1 VLASRRD
8 EPRFEQKR
16 PAVIRFFI
24 ERPIFA
30 LVCSFAILLTGIVVI
45 PSLPIAQFPKIT
57 PPVVTVTANYTGAT
71 AATVE
76 SSVTTPLEEAINGV
90 DGLRYISSTSSS
102 DGTSTILCT
111 FNLGKDLDIAAT
123 DVQNA
128 VGTASA
134 RLPSAVTLTGVTVSK
149 NAGTFVMAY
158 GFSSTNARYDT
169 LFLSNY
175 VDLNI
180 VDALKRIPGVS
191 TVIVFG
197 QRKYAMR
204 LWIDPKRLADYGLS
218 NDDVVNALGQQNVQI
233 AAGGVGNA
241 PTASDQPFHVNIRAV
256 GRLTTPEQFGNLL
269 LRALPDGGFVR
280 FRDVGRTELG
290 AEDYSQMVRFD
301 GKTAVGIGIQALPT
315 ANALDVA
322 RAVRAAM
329 AGFQR
334 DFPPGVTAKVAFD
347 ATLFVTESLKEV
359 LITLGLSILLVV
371 LVVFIFLQDLRTTLV
386 PVLTIPIS
394 LIGTFAIMEVLGFS
408 INTLTMFGLT
418 LATGLVVDD
427 AIVVIE
433 NIARFIQTKKM
444 PPLQGALAAMEE
456 ITGAVVASSLVLL
469 AVFVPVAFFPGTTGL
484 LYRQFAL
491 TIAGS
496 VLISLFIALTL
507 TPVLSRIFL
516 SGEEKHYAFFR
527 PVNAVIDAVRGAYA
541 RLLPILVRGRLVVMG
556 LFVLSLAAT
565 VLLNAT
571 APTSFLPDE
580 DNGYFFVT
588 AQLPENASL
597 VQTSRAIAKV
607 AALMRSLPEVSDV
620 FAVSGRDFVGNGAN
634 RAFAFANLRPW
645 GERKEAQQRLNGILA
660 RLRPKLAALPDAQ
673 VFAFGPPAI
682 QGFPNVAGFQFEL
695 EDRANQGFAALAK
708 TSDALRAAARN
719 DSVLAYAS
727 TGFRDDAPQFVA
739 EIDREKATSL
749 SVPLQNIGDAL
760 EISLGSL
767 YVNDFDFQN
776 RSYRVYVEADA
787 PFRSRIGNLENIY
800 VRSSTGA
807 TIPLSSLVHISQE
820 LTAPIITHYDL
831 FRSVELNGVA
841 KPGFGSGQA
850 LQAMQAI
857 AARTLPPGMKYDWSG
872 LSLEALAGGS
882 QGTLVFVL
890 GVVVVFLVLAAK
902 YESLTD
908 PLTILM
914 SVPLAI
920 FGALLALR
928 FRSFTSDVY
937 AQVGFVMLIGLA
949 SKNGI
954 LIVEFANQLRRRGH
968 DLISAAIEAAETR
981 FRPILM
987 TSLAFICAILP
998 LMFANGAG
1006 STSRESLGTTLFGGM
1021 VLATIVNLTF
1031 VPVLYVVIV
1040 GLRERFSGGQAPP
1053 IEDLGPP
1060 TIERSTRGGL
1070 VVSFPNGTH
1079 PVRMHVPAVEEAE
1092 PTETP

>member
-1 VLASRRD
+1 MGTAASRI
-8 EPRFEQKR
+8 KV
-16 PAVIRFFI
+16 AVIRFFL

-30 LVCSFAILLTGIVVI
+30 LVCSFAILLTGAVVL
-45 PSLPIAQFPKIT
+45 PSLPVAQFPKIT
-57 PPVVTVTANYTGAT
+57 PPVVTVTSNYTGAT

-134 RLPSAVTLTGVTVSK
+134 RLPTAVTLTGVTVSK

-158 GFSSTNARYDT
+158 GFSSTSARYDT

-191 TVIVFG
+191 TVVVFG
-197 QRKYAMR
+197 ERKYAMR
-204 LWIDPKRLADYGLS
+204 LWVDPKRLADYGLS
-218 NDDVVNALGQQNVQI
+218 NDDVVTALNEQNVQI
-233 AAGGVGNA
+233 AAGGIGNA
-241 PTASDQPFHVNIRAV
+241 PTANDQPFHINIRAV
-256 GRLTTPEQFGNLL
+256 GRLTTPQQFGNIL
-269 LRALPDGGFVR
+269 LRALPDGGYVR
-280 FRDVGRTELG
+280 FRDVGRAELG
-290 AEDYSQMVRFD
+290 AEDYSQIVRFD
-301 GKTAVGIGIQALPT
+301 RRTAIGIGIQALPT

-334 DFPPGVTAKVAFD
+334 DFPPGVSAQVAFD

-359 LITLGLSILLVV
+359 LITLGLSIVLVV

-386 PVLTIPIS
+386 PVVTIPVS
-394 LIGTFAIMEVLGFS
+394 LIGTFAIMQVLGFS

-444 PPLQGALAAMEE
+444 SPLPGALAAMDE
-456 ITGAVVASSLVLL
+456 ITGAVIASSLVLL

-507 TPVLSRIFL
+507 TPVLSRLFL
-516 SGEEKHYAFFR
+516 SSEEKTYRIFR
-527 PVNAVIDAVRGAYA
+527 PINAVIDAVRAWYA
-541 RLLPILVRGRLVVMG
+541 RLLPLLVRGRLVVMA
-556 LFVLSLAAT
+556 LFVLSLGAT
-565 VLLNAT
+565 VLLNIS

-597 VQTSRAIAKV
+597 VQTSRAIDKV
-607 AALMRSLPEVSDV
+607 AALMRALPEVSDV
-620 FAVSGRDFVGNGAN
+620 FAVSGRDFSGNGAN

-645 GERKEAQQRLNGILA
+645 GERQAAEQRLNGILA

-695 EDRANQGFAALAK
+695 EDRANRGFDALAQA
-708 TSDALRAAARN
+708 SGALRAAAQN
-719 DSVLAYAS
+719 DSVLSYAS
-727 TGFRDDAPQFVA
+727 TSFRNDAPQFVA
-739 EIDREKATSL
+739 DLDRQKATSL
-749 SVPLQNIGDAL
+749 SVPFQNIGDAL
-760 EISLGSL
+760 QISLGSL

-776 RSYRVYVEADA
+776 RAYRVYVEADA
-787 PFRSRIGNLENIY
+787 PYRSRIADLGNIY
-800 VRSSTGA
+800 VHSSTGA
-807 TIPLSSLVHISQE
+807 TIPLSTLVHISQE
-820 LTAPIITHYDL
+820 LTAPIITHYNL

-850 LQAMQAI
+850 LQSMQAI
-857 AARTLPPGMKYDWSG
+857 ADRAVPPGMKYEWSG
-872 LSLEALAGGS
+872 LSLEAIAGGS
-882 QGTLVFVL
+882 QGALVFVL

-928 FRSFTSDVY
+928 LRGFTSDVY

-954 LIVEFANQLRRRGH
+954 LIVEFANQLRRRGQ
-968 DLISAAIEAAETR
+968 DLVSASIEAAETR

-987 TSLAFICAILP
+987 TSLAFMFAILP

-1006 STSRESLGTTLFGGM
+1006 STSRQSLGTTLFGGM

-1040 GLRERFSGGQAPP
+1040 GLRERFSGGPAPV
-1053 IEDLGPP
+1053 IETVEAP
-1060 TIERSTRGGL
+1060 TIERSPGGGL
-1070 VVSFPNGTH
+1070 VVSFANGGQ
-1079 PVRMHVPAVEEAE
+1079 PLRLHVPAVEEQDQS
-1092 PTETP
+1092 

>member
-1 VLASRRD
+1 MDDHDKNRSG
-8 EPRFEQKR
+8 
-16 PAVIRFFI
+16 VIRFFL

-30 LVCSFAILLTGIVVI
+30 LVCSLSILLAGVVVM
-45 PSLPIAQFPKIT
+45 PTLPIAQFPKIT
-57 PPVVTVTANYTGAT
+57 PPVVTVTATYIGAT

-111 FNLGKDLDIAAT
+111 FALGKDLDIAAS

-134 RLPSAVTLTGVTVSK
+134 RLPSAVTLTGVTVTK

-158 GFSSTNARYDT
+158 GFSSTNPRYDT

-175 VDLNI
+175 VDLNV
-180 VDALKRIPGVS
+180 VDSLKRIPGVS
-191 TVIVFG
+191 NVNVFG

-218 NDDVVNALGQQNVQI
+218 NDDVVAALNQQNVQI
-233 AAGGVGNA
+233 AAGAIGNA
-241 PTASDQPFHVNIRAV
+241 PSADDQPFHVNIRAL
-256 GRLTTPEQFGNLL
+256 GRLATPQQFGNLL
-269 LRALPDGGFVR
+269 LKALPDGGFVR
-280 FRDVGRTELG
+280 FRDVGRVELG
-290 AEDYSQMVRFD
+290 AENYSQIVRFD

-322 RAVRAAM
+322 KAVRAAM
-329 AGFQR
+329 DGFQR
-334 DFPPGVTAKVAFD
+334 DFPPGVSAKVAFD

-359 LITLGLSILLVV
+359 LITLGLSIVLVV
-371 LVVFIFLQDLRTTLV
+371 LVVFVFLQDPRTTLV
-386 PVLTIPIS
+386 PVATIPVS
-394 LIGTFAIMEVLGFS
+394 LIGTFAIMKVLGFS
-408 INTLTMFGLT
+408 VNTLTMFGLT

-444 PPLQGALAAMEE
+444 QPLPGALAAMEE

-507 TPVLSRIFL
+507 TPVMSRYFL
-516 SGEEKHYAFFR
+516 SSEEKHPAMFR
-527 PVNAVIDAVRGAYA
+527 PINVALDAIRAAYA
-541 RLLPILVRGRLVVMG
+541 RLLPVLVRGRLAVMG
-556 LFVLSLAAT
+556 VFVLGLGAT
-565 VLLNAT
+565 VLLNLF
-571 APTSFLPDE
+571 APKSFLPDE

-588 AQLPENASL
+588 AQLPEDASL
-597 VQTSRAIAKV
+597 VQTSRAIKKIGDIV
-607 AALMRSLPEVSDV
+607 LSMPEVSDV
-620 FAVSGRDFVGNGAN
+620 FEVSGRDFGGNGAN
-634 RAFAFANLRPW
+634 RALAFANLKPW
-645 GERKEAQQRLNGILA
+645 ADRRAVQQRLNGFLP
-660 RLRPKLAALPDAQ
+660 RLRPKLAAVPEAQ

-682 QGFPNVAGFQFEL
+682 AGFPNVAGFQFEL
-695 EDRANQGFAALAK
+695 EDRTNQGFDALAATGVK
-708 TSDALRAAARN
+708 LIAAARK
-719 DSVLAYAS
+719 DPVLSYAS
-727 TGFRDDAPQFVA
+727 TSFRNDAPQFVA
-739 EIDREKATSL
+739 ELDRRKATTL
-749 SVPLQNIGDAL
+749 AVPLQAIANAL
-760 EISLGSL
+760 QISLGSL

-776 RSYRVYVEADA
+776 RAYRVYVEADA
-787 PFRSRIGNLENIY
+787 PYRSRLGDLSNIY
-800 VRSSTGA
+800 VRSTNGA
-807 TIPLSSLVHISQE
+807 TIPVSSLINVTRE
-820 LTAPIITHYDL
+820 TTAPIITHYNL

-841 KPGFGSGQA
+841 KPGYGSGQA

-857 AARTLPPGMKYDWSG
+857 GARTLPAGMKYEWSG
-872 LSLEALAGGS
+872 LSLEALQGGS
-882 QGTLVFVL
+882 QGVLVFVL

-914 SVPLAI
+914 SVPLTI

-928 FRSFTSDVY
+928 LRGFVSDVY

-954 LIVEFANQLRRRGH
+954 LIVEFANQLRRRGV
-968 DLISAAIEAAETR
+968 DLVSAAIEAAETR

-987 TSLAFICAILP
+987 TSLAFIFAILP
-998 LMFANGAG
+998 LVFANGAG
-1006 STSRESLGTTLFGGM
+1006 STSRQSLGTTLFGGM
-1021 VLATIVNLTF
+1021 VFATILNLTF

-1040 GLRERFSGGQAPP
+1040 GIRERFAPQRALVP
-1053 IEDLGPP
+1053 EEAAPP
-1060 TIERSTRGGL
+1060 TIERSADGGL
-1070 VVSFPNGTH
+1070 MVSFPNGGNR
-1079 PVRMHVPAVEEAE
+1079 VRLRVPAVEE
-1092 PTETP
+1092 PDDP

>member
-1 VLASRRD
+1 M
-8 EPRFEQKR
+8 
-16 PAVIRFFI
+16 IRFFL

-30 LVCSFAILLTGIVVI
+30 LVCSFAILLAGIVVI

-71 AATVE
+71 ASTVE

-90 DGLRYISSTSSS
+90 DGLRYISSTSAS

-111 FNLGKDLDIAAT
+111 FDLGRDLDIAAA

-134 RLPSAVTLTGVTVSK
+134 RLPSAVTLSGVTVTK

-158 GFSSTNARYDT
+158 GFSSTNSRYDT

-175 VDLNI
+175 VALNI

-191 TVIVFG
+191 QVTVFG
-197 QRKYAMR
+197 ERKYAMR
-204 LWIDPKRLADYGLS
+204 LWIDPKRLADNGLS
-218 NDDVVNALGQQNVQI
+218 NDDVVNALSQQNVQI

-241 PTASDQPFHVNIRAV
+241 PTADDQPFHINIRAV
-256 GRLTTPEQFGNLL
+256 GRLTTPDEFGNLL
-269 LRALPDGGFVR
+269 LRALPNGGYVR
-280 FRDVGRTELG
+280 FRDVGRVELG
-290 AEDYSQMVRFD
+290 AENYSQMVRFD

-329 AGFQR
+329 AGFQH
-334 DFPPGVTAKVAFD
+334 DFPPGVSAKVAFD

-359 LITLGLSILLVV
+359 LITLGLSIVLVV
-371 LVVFIFLQDLRTTLV
+371 LVVFVFLQDPRTTLV
-386 PVLTIPIS
+386 PVITIPVS
-394 LIGTFAIMEVLGFS
+394 LIGTFAFMQVLGFS

-444 PPLQGALAAMEE
+444 APLLGAVGAMDE

-491 TIAGS
+491 TIASS

-507 TPVLSRIFL
+507 TPVLSRLFL
-516 SGEEKHYAFFR
+516 TNEEKQHAIFR
-527 PVNAVIDAVRGAYA
+527 PINRAIDATRRGYG
-541 RLLPILVRGRLVVMG
+541 RLLPVLVRGRLVVMA
-556 LFVLSLAAT
+556 LFVLGLGAT
-565 VLLNAT
+565 VLLGRI
-571 APTSFLPDE
+571 APTGFLPDE
-580 DNGYFFVT
+580 DNGYFFAT
-588 AQLPENASL
+588 AQLPEDASL
-597 VQTSRAIAKV
+597 AQTSRLIDKV
-607 AALMRSLPEVSDV
+607 GKLMLALPEVKDV
-620 FAVSGRDFVGNGAN
+620 FEVSGRDFVGNGAN
-634 RAFAFANLRPW
+634 RALAFANLQPW
-645 GERKEAQQRLNGILA
+645 ADRHTAERRLNGILA
-660 RLRPKLAALPDAQ
+660 RLRPELAQIPEAQ

-695 EDRANQGFAALAK
+695 EDRANRGFDALAA
-708 TSDALRAAARN
+708 TSHALIAAAHS
-719 DSVLAYAS
+719 DPVLSYAS
-727 TGFRDDAPQFVA
+727 TSFRNDAPQYVA
-739 EIDREKATSL
+739 EIDRQKATTL
-749 SVPLQNIGDAL
+749 GVPLESIASAL
-760 EISLGSL
+760 QVSLGSL

-776 RSYRVYVEADA
+776 RAYRVYVEADA
-787 PFRSRIGNLENIY
+787 PYRSRIQDLGAIY
-800 VRSSTGA
+800 VLSSTGA
-807 TIPLSSLVHISQE
+807 NVPLSSLLRISSE
-820 LTAPIITHYDL
+820 RTAPIITHYNL

-857 AARTLPPGMKYDWSG
+857 AAHTLPRGMTYDWSG
-872 LSLEALAGGS
+872 LSLEALSSGS
-882 QGTLVFVL
+882 QGIVVFIL

-914 SVPLAI
+914 AVPLAI

-928 FRSFTSDVY
+928 LRGYVSDVY

-954 LIVEFANQLRRRGH
+954 LIVEFANQLRARGQE
-968 DLISAAIEAAETR
+968 LVSAAIEAAETR

-987 TSLAFICAILP
+987 TSLAFIFAILP

-1006 STSRESLGTTLFGGM
+1006 STSRQSLGTTLFGGM
-1021 VLATIVNLTF
+1021 VFATLLNLTF
-1031 VPVLYVVIV
+1031 LPVLYVVIV
-1040 GLRERFSGGQAPP
+1040 QLRERVSRRSTSHVTAV
-1053 IEDLGPP
+1053 GPP
-1060 TIERSTRGGL
+1060 TIERSPEGGL
-1070 VVSFPNGTH
+1070 VVSFPNGGH
-1079 PVRMHVPAVEEAE
+1079 PVRMRVPAVEE
-1092 PTETP
+1092 PDETQPR

>member
-1 VLASRRD
+1 
-8 EPRFEQKR
+8 
-16 PAVIRFFI
+16 VIRFFI

-30 LVCSFAILLTGIVVI
+30 LVCSFAILLAGIVVI

-57 PPVVTVTANYTGAT
+57 PPVVTVTSVYTGAT

-123 DVQNA
+123 DVQSA

-134 RLPSAVTLTGVTVSK
+134 RLPAIVNQAGIAITK
-149 NAGTFVMAY
+149 NAGSFVMAY
-158 GFSSTNARYDT
+158 GFSSTNPRFDT

-175 VDLNI
+175 VNLNV
-180 VDALKRIPGVS
+180 VDALKRISGVS
-191 TVIVFG
+191 NVIVFG

-204 LWIDPKRLADYGLS
+204 LWVDPKRLADYGLS
-218 NDDVVNALGQQNVQI
+218 DDDVVNALGQQNVQI

-241 PTASDQPFHVNIRAV
+241 PTPNDQPFHINIRAV
-256 GRLTTPEQFGNLL
+256 GRLATPQQFGNLL
-269 LRALPDGGFVR
+269 LRALPDGGYVR
-280 FRDVGRTELG
+280 FKDVGRVELG
-290 AEDYSQMVRFD
+290 AEDYSQAVRFD
-301 GKTAVGIGIQALPT
+301 GSTAVGIGIQALPT
-315 ANALDVA
+315 ANALDVSK
-322 RAVRAAM
+322 AVRAAM
-329 AGFQR
+329 ADFEH
-334 DFPPGVTAKVAFD
+334 DFPPGVTARVAFD
-347 ATLFVTESLKEV
+347 ATRFVTESLKEV

-371 LVVFIFLQDLRTTLV
+371 LVVFIFLQDPRTTLV
-386 PVLTIPIS
+386 PVMTIPVS
-394 LIGTFAIMEVLGFS
+394 LIGTFAIMQALGFS

-444 PPLQGALAAMEE
+444 PPLQGAIAAMDE

-516 SGEEKHYAFFR
+516 AGEEKTYRIFR
-527 PVNAVIDAVRGAYA
+527 PVNAVINAVRAGYA
-541 RLLPILVRGRLVVMG
+541 RLLPVLVRGRLVVMG
-556 LFVLSLAAT
+556 VFVLSLGAT
-565 VLLNAT
+565 ALLNVT

-588 AQLPENASL
+588 AQLREDASL
-597 VQTSRAIAKV
+597 VETERAIDKV
-607 AALMRSLPEVSDV
+607 ARIMRTLPEVSDV

-645 GERKEAQQRLNGILA
+645 SERTSKEQRLNGILA
-660 RLRPKLAALPDAQ
+660 RLRPQLAALPDAQ

-695 EDRANQGFAALAK
+695 EDRANAGFPALAK
-708 TSDALRAAARN
+708 TSGALIAAARN
-719 DSVLAYAS
+719 DPVLSYAS
-727 TGFRDDAPQFVA
+727 TGFRNDAIQYVA
-739 EIDREKATSL
+739 DLDREKATSL
-749 SVPLQNIGDAL
+749 SVPLQNIADTLG
-760 EISLGSL
+760 ISLGSE

-776 RSYRVYVEADA
+776 RAYRVFVEADA
-787 PFRSRIGNLENIY
+787 PFRARIGDLSTIY
-800 VRSSTGA
+800 VKSSTGA
-807 TIPLSSLVHISQE
+807 SIPLSSLVNISQE
-820 LTAPIITHYDL
+820 RTAPIITHYNL

-841 KPGFGSGQA
+841 KPGYGSGQA
-850 LQAMQAI
+850 LQAMQGI
-857 AARTLPPGMKYDWSG
+857 AARILPPGMRYEWSG
-872 LSLEALAGGS
+872 LSLEALSGAS

-890 GVVVVFLVLAAK
+890 GVIVVFLVLAAK

-914 SVPLAI
+914 SVPLAV

-928 FRSFTSDVY
+928 LRGFPSDVY

-968 DLISAAIEAAETR
+968 DVTSAAIEAAETR

-998 LMFANGAG
+998 LVFANGAG

-1021 VLATIVNLTF
+1021 ILATVVNLTF

-1040 GLRERFSGGQAPP
+1040 GLRERVSGRRMHV
-1053 IEDLGPP
+1053 IEGTGPP
-1060 TIERSTRGGL
+1060 TIERSPGGL
-1070 VVSFPNGTH
+1070 TVTFADNGDT
-1079 PVRMHVPAVEEAE
+1079 VRLHVPAVEE
-1092 PTETP
+1092 PDRS

>member
-1 VLASRRD
+1 M
-8 EPRFEQKR
+8 
-16 PAVIRFFI
+16 IRFFL
-24 ERPIFA
+24 ELPIFA
-30 LVCSFAILLTGIVVI
+30 LVCSFSILLAGVVVI

-57 PPVVTVTANYTGAT
+57 PPVVTVTSVYTGAT

-111 FNLGKDLDIAAT
+111 FELDKNLDIAAS

-134 RLPSAVTLTGVTVSK
+134 RLPSAVTLSGVTVTK

-158 GFSSTNARYDT
+158 GFSSTNPRYNT

-191 TVIVFG
+191 NVIVFG

-204 LWIDPKRLADYGLS
+204 LWIDPKRLADYSLS
-218 NDDVVNALGQQNVQI
+218 NDDVVSALNQQNVQI
-233 AAGGVGNA
+233 AAGALGDA
-241 PTASDQPFHVNIRAV
+241 PSAADQPFHINIRAV
-256 GRLTTPEQFGNLL
+256 GRLSTPEQFGNLL
-269 LRALPDGGFVR
+269 LRALPDGGYVR
-280 FRDVGRTELG
+280 FRDVGRVELG
-290 AEDYSQMVRFD
+290 AESYSQAVRFD
-301 GKTAVGIGIQALPT
+301 NKTAVGIGIQALPT

-329 AGFQR
+329 ADYRR
-334 DFPPGVTAKVAFD
+334 DFPPGVDAKVAFD

-359 LITLGLSILLVV
+359 LITLALSVVLVV
-371 LVVFIFLQDLRTTLV
+371 LVVFIFLQDPRTTLV
-386 PVLTIPIS
+386 PVMTIPIS
-394 LIGTFAIMEVLGFS
+394 LIGTFAIMKVLGFS

-444 PPLQGALAAMEE
+444 APLPGAIAAMDE
-456 ITGAVVASSLVLL
+456 ITAAVVASSLVLL

-507 TPVLSRIFL
+507 TPVLSRFFL
-516 SGEEKHYAFFR
+516 TSEEKHHPFFR
-527 PVNAVIDAVRGAYA
+527 PINAAIDATRAGYA
-541 RLLPILVRGRLVVMG
+541 RLLPVLVRGRLVVMG
-556 LFVLSLAAT
+556 LFVLGLAGT
-565 VLLNAT
+565 ILLNKT

-580 DNGYFFVT
+580 DNGYFFAT
-588 AQLPENASL
+588 LQLPEDASL
-597 VQTSRAIAKV
+597 AQTSRAIDKV
-607 AALMRSLPEVSDV
+607 GRLMLSLPEVADV
-620 FAVSGRDFVGNGAN
+620 FEVSGRDFGGNGAN
-634 RAFAFANLRPW
+634 RALAFAGLKPWAERQRP
-645 GERKEAQQRLNGILA
+645 EQRLNGILA
-660 RLRPKLAALPDAQ
+660 RLRPQLAKIPEAQ
-673 VFAFGPPAI
+673 VFVFGPPAI

-695 EDRANQGFAALAK
+695 EDRANLGFAALAA
-708 TSDALRAAARN
+708 TSGKLISAARN
-719 DSVLAYAS
+719 DSVLSYAS
-727 TGFRDDAPQFVA
+727 TSFRNDAPQFVA
-739 EIDREKATSL
+739 NINREKATSL
-749 SVPLQNIGDAL
+749 GVPLQNIADAL
-760 EISLGSL
+760 QISLGSL

-776 RSYRVYVEADA
+776 RSYRVFVQADA
-787 PFRSRIGNLENIY
+787 PYRARLDDLGNIY
-800 VRSSTGA
+800 VHSSTGA
-807 TIPLSSLVHISQE
+807 TIPLSTLIDVSREQ
-820 LTAPIITHYDL
+820 TAPIITHYNL

-841 KPGFGSGQA
+841 KPGYGSGQA

-857 AARTLPPGMKYDWSG
+857 AVRTLPPGMKYDWSG
-872 LSLEALAGGS
+872 LSLEALNGNS
-882 QGTLVFVL
+882 QGALVFVL

-914 SVPLAI
+914 SVPLAV

-928 FRSFTSDVY
+928 LRGYVSDVY

-954 LIVEFANQLRRRGH
+954 LIVEFANQLRARGTE
-968 DLISAAIEAAETR
+968 LVAAAIEAAETR

-987 TSLAFICAILP
+987 TSLAFIFAILP
-998 LMFANGAG
+998 LVFANGAG
-1006 STSRESLGTTLFGGM
+1006 SSSRRSLGTTLLGGM
-1021 VLATIVNLTF
+1021 ILATIVNLTF

-1040 GLRERFSGGQAPP
+1040 GLRERFSRRRPALAH
-1053 IEDLGPP
+1053 ESGPG
-1060 TIERSTRGGL
+1060 TIERAADGGL
-1070 VVSFPNGTH
+1070 VVVFPNGAQ
-1079 PVRMHVPAVEEAE
+1079 PVRMRIAAVEEPE
-1092 PTETP
+1092 ESENRER

>member
-1 VLASRRD
+1 M
-8 EPRFEQKR
+8 
-16 PAVIRFFI
+16 IRFFL

-30 LVCSFAILLTGIVVI
+30 LVCSFAILLAGIVVI

-71 AATVE
+71 ATTVE

-90 DGLRYISSTSSS
+90 DGLRYISSTSAS

-111 FNLGKDLDIAAT
+111 FDLGKNLDIAAS

-134 RLPSAVTLTGVTVSK
+134 RLPSAVTLTGVTVTK

-158 GFSSTNARYDT
+158 GFSSTSSRYDT

-191 TVIVFG
+191 NVVVFG
-197 QRKYAMR
+197 ERKYAMR
-204 LWIDPKRLADYGLS
+204 LWIDPKRLADNGLS
-218 NDDVVNALGQQNVQI
+218 NDDVVTALNEQNVQI

-241 PTASDQPFHVNIRAV
+241 PTANDQPYHINIRAV

-269 LRALPDGGFVR
+269 LRALPNGGYVR
-280 FRDVGRTELG
+280 FRDVGRVELG

-301 GKTAVGIGIQALPT
+301 RRTAVGIGVQALPT

-322 RAVRAAM
+322 KAVRAAM
-329 AGFQR
+329 AGFAHN
-334 DFPPGVTAKVAFD
+334 FPPGVSAKIAFD

-359 LITLGLSILLVV
+359 LITLALSIVLVV
-371 LVVFIFLQDLRTTLV
+371 LVVFVFLQDPRTTLV
-386 PVLTIPIS
+386 PVITIPVS
-394 LIGTFAIMEVLGFS
+394 LVGTFAIMQVLGFS

-444 PPLQGALAAMEE
+444 APLPGAIAAMDE
-456 ITGAVVASSLVLL
+456 ITAAVVASSLVLL

-507 TPVLSRIFL
+507 TPVLSRLFL
-516 SGEEKHYAFFR
+516 RNEEKQHAIFR
-527 PVNAVIDAVRGAYA
+527 PINVAIDATRHAYG
-541 RLLPILVRGRLVVMG
+541 RLLPVLVRGRLVVMA
-556 LFVLSLAAT
+556 LFVLGLVAT
-565 VLLNAT
+565 GLLGRT
-571 APTSFLPDE
+571 APTGFLPDE

-588 AQLPENASL
+588 AQLPEDASL
-597 VQTSRAIAKV
+597 AQTSRLIDKV
-607 AALMRSLPEVSDV
+607 GELMLALPEVKDI
-620 FAVSGRDFVGNGAN
+620 FEVSGRDFVGNGAN
-634 RAFAFANLRPW
+634 RALAFAGLQPW
-645 GERKEAQQRLNGILA
+645 ADRRSAEHRLNGILA
-660 RLRPKLAALPDAQ
+660 RLRPKLAQLPQAQ

-695 EDRANQGFAALAK
+695 EDRANRGF
-708 TSDALRAAARN
+708 DALETTSRALIAATHN
-719 DSVLAYAS
+719 DPVLSYAS
-727 TGFRDDAPQFVA
+727 TSFRNDAPQFVA
-739 EIDREKATSL
+739 EIDRQKATTL
-749 SVPLQNIGDAL
+749 GVPLQNIADAMQ
-760 EISLGSL
+760 ISLGSL

-776 RSYRVYVEADA
+776 RAYRVYVEADA
-787 PFRSRIGNLENIY
+787 PYRARIEDLSNIY
-800 VRSSTGA
+800 VRSTTGA
-807 TIPLSSLVHISQE
+807 TIPLSTLLIISRE
-820 LTAPIITHYDL
+820 RTAPIITHYNL

-857 AARTLPPGMKYDWSG
+857 AARTLPPGMTYDWSG
-872 LSLEALAGGS
+872 LSLEALASGS
-882 QGTLVFVL
+882 QGVLVFIL

-914 SVPLAI
+914 AVPLAI
-920 FGALLALR
+920 CGALLALR
-928 FRSFTSDVY
+928 LRGYVSDVY

-954 LIVEFANQLRRRGH
+954 LIVEFANQLRARGV
-968 DLISAAIEAAETR
+968 DLVSAAIEAAETR

-987 TSLAFICAILP
+987 TSLAFIFAILP
-998 LMFANGAG
+998 LVFANGAG
-1006 STSRESLGTTLFGGM
+1006 STSRQSLGTTLFGGM
-1021 VLATIVNLTF
+1021 IFATLLNLTF
-1031 VPVLYVVIV
+1031 LPVLYVVIV
-1040 GLRERFSGGQAPP
+1040 QLRERFSRRGAAHAAAA
-1053 IEDLGPP
+1053 GPP
-1060 TIERSTRGGL
+1060 TIERSPEGGL
-1070 VVSFPNGTH
+1070 VVSFPNGGR
-1079 PVRMHVPAVEEAE
+1079 PVRMRVPAVEEPDETE
-1092 PTETP
+1092 PGI

>member
-1 VLASRRD
+1 M
-8 EPRFEQKR
+8 
-16 PAVIRFFI
+16 IRFFL

-30 LVCSFAILLTGIVVI
+30 LVCSLSILLAGVVVV
-45 PSLPIAQFPKIT
+45 PTLPIAQFPKIT
-57 PPVVTVTANYTGAT
+57 PPVVTVTATYTGAT
-71 AATVE
+71 AAAVE

-111 FNLGKDLDIAAT
+111 FALGKDLDIAAS

-134 RLPSAVTLTGVTVSK
+134 RLPSAVTLAGVTVTK

-158 GFSSTNARYDT
+158 GFSSTNPRYDT

-175 VDLNI
+175 VNLNI
-180 VDALKRIPGVS
+180 VDSLKRIPGVS
-191 TVIVFG
+191 NVNVFG
-197 QRKYAMR
+197 ERKYAMR

-218 NDDVVNALGQQNVQI
+218 NDDVVAALDQQNVQI
-233 AAGGVGNA
+233 AAGAIGNA

-256 GRLTTPEQFGNLL
+256 GRLTTPEEFGNLL
-269 LRALPDGGFVR
+269 LRTLPDGGYVR
-280 FRDVGRTELG
+280 FRDVGRVELG
-290 AEDYSQMVRFD
+290 AENYSQMVRFD

-322 RAVRAAM
+322 KAVRAAM
-329 AGFQR
+329 AGYER
-334 DFPPGVTAKVAFD
+334 DFPPGVSAKVAFD

-359 LITLGLSILLVV
+359 LITLGLSIALVV
-371 LVVFIFLQDLRTTLV
+371 LVVFVFLQDPRTTLV
-386 PVLTIPIS
+386 PVATIPVS
-394 LIGTFAIMEVLGFS
+394 LVGTFAIMKILGFS

-433 NIARFIQTKKM
+433 NIARFIQNKKM
-444 PPLQGALAAMEE
+444 APLPGAIAAMEE
-456 ITGAVVASSLVLL
+456 ITAAVIASSLVLL

-507 TPVLSRIFL
+507 TPVMSRYFL
-516 SGEEKHYAFFR
+516 SSEERHPAMFR
-527 PVNAVIDAVRGAYA
+527 PINAALDATRSSYA
-541 RLLPILVRGRLVVMG
+541 WLLPILVRWRLAVMG
-556 LFVLSLAAT
+556 VFVAGLAAT
-565 VLLNAT
+565 VLLGLS
-571 APTSFLPDE
+571 APKSFLPDE

-588 AQLPENASL
+588 AQLPEDASL
-597 VQTSRAIAKV
+597 VQTSRAIDKIGNIMLA
-607 AALMRSLPEVSDV
+607 MPEVSDV
-620 FAVSGRDFVGNGAN
+620 FEVSGRDFGGNGAN
-634 RAFAFANLRPW
+634 RALAFANLKPW
-645 GERKEAQQRLNGILA
+645 ADRQSAQQRLSGLLP
-660 RLRPKLAALPDAQ
+660 RLRPKLAAVPEAQ

-695 EDRANQGFAALAK
+695 EDRANVGFDALAA
-708 TSDALRAAARN
+708 TSGKLIAAAHG
-719 DSVLAYAS
+719 DPVLAYAS
-727 TGFRDDAPQFVA
+727 TSFRNDAPQFVA
-739 EIDREKATSL
+739 ELDRGKATTL
-749 SVPLQNIGDAL
+749 GIPLPSIADAL
-760 EISLGSL
+760 QISLGSL

-776 RSYRVYVEADA
+776 RAYRVYVEADA
-787 PFRSRIGNLENIY
+787 PYRSRLADLNSIY
-800 VRSSTGA
+800 VKSASGA
-807 TIPLSSLVHISQE
+807 NVPVSSLIRLSPE
-820 LTAPIITHYDL
+820 KTAPIITHYNL

-841 KPGFGSGQA
+841 KPGYGSGQA

-857 AARTLPPGMKYDWSG
+857 ATHALPAGMKYEWSG
-872 LSLEALAGGS
+872 LSLEALESGS
-882 QGTLVFVL
+882 QGVLVFVL

-914 SVPLAI
+914 SVPLTI
-920 FGALLALR
+920 FGALLALHVR
-928 FRSFTSDVY
+928 GFVTDVY

-954 LIVEFANQLRRRGH
+954 LIVEFANQLRRRGV
-968 DLISAAIEAAETR
+968 DLVPAAIEAAETR

-987 TSLAFICAILP
+987 TSLAFIFAIVP
-998 LMFANGAG
+998 LVFANGAG
-1006 STSRESLGTTLFGGM
+1006 STSRQSLGTTLFGGM
-1021 VLATIVNLTF
+1021 LFATFLNLTF

-1040 GLRERFSGGQAPP
+1040 RLRERFSPRRAPH
-1053 IEDLGPP
+1053 IEEGRPP
-1060 TIERSTRGGL
+1060 TIERSADGGL
-1070 VVSFPNGTH
+1070 VVSFPNGGR
-1079 PVRMHVPAVEEAE
+1079 PVRLRVPAVQEDDDASHAA
-1092 PTETP
+1092 P

>member
-1 VLASRRD
+1 M
-8 EPRFEQKR
+8 
-16 PAVIRFFI
+16 IRFFL

-30 LVCSFAILLTGIVVI
+30 LVCSFAILLAGVVVI

-71 AATVE
+71 ATTVE

-90 DGLRYISSTSSS
+90 DGLRYISSTSAS

-111 FNLGKDLDIAAT
+111 FDLGRDLDIAAS

-134 RLPSAVTLTGVTVSK
+134 RLPSAVTLTGVTVTK
-149 NAGTFVMAY
+149 NSGSFVMAY
-158 GFSSTNARYDT
+158 GFSSTNPRFDT

-175 VDLNI
+175 VALNI
-180 VDALKRIPGVS
+180 VDSLKRIPGVS
-191 TVIVFG
+191 NVIVFG
-197 QRKYAMR
+197 ERKYAMR
-204 LWIDPKRLADYGLS
+204 LWIDPKRLADNGLS
-218 NDDVVNALGQQNVQI
+218 NDDVVNALADQNVQI

-241 PTASDQPFHVNIRAV
+241 PTAEDQPFHINIRAV
-256 GRLTTPEQFGNLL
+256 GRLTTPQQFGNLL
-269 LRALPDGGFVR
+269 LRALPNGGYVR
-280 FRDVGRTELG
+280 FRDVGRVELG
-290 AEDYSQMVRFD
+290 AENYSQIVRFD
-301 GKTAVGIGIQALPT
+301 GQSAVGIGIQALPT

-322 RAVRAAM
+322 KAVRAAM
-329 AGFQR
+329 DGYAR
-334 DFPPGVTAKVAFD
+334 DFPPGVSAKVAFD

-359 LITLGLSILLVV
+359 LITLGLSIMLVV
-371 LVVFIFLQDLRTTLV
+371 LVVFVFLQDPRTTLV
-386 PVLTIPIS
+386 PVMTIPVS
-394 LIGTFAIMEVLGFS
+394 LVGTFAIMQVLGFS

-433 NIARFIQTKKM
+433 NIARFIQTKRM
-444 PPLQGALAAMEE
+444 APLAGAVAAMDE

-507 TPVLSRIFL
+507 TPVLSRLFL
-516 SGEEKHYAFFR
+516 TNEESDYAIFR
-527 PVNAVIDAVRGAYA
+527 PINAAIAATRAAYG
-541 RLLPILVRGRLVVMG
+541 RLLPVLVRARLVVMAA
-556 LFVLSLAAT
+556 FVLGLGAT
-565 VLLNAT
+565 VLLGRT
-571 APTSFLPDE
+571 APTGFLPDE
-580 DNGYFFVT
+580 DNGYFFAT
-588 AQLPENASL
+588 AQLPEDASL
-597 VQTSRAIAKV
+597 AQTSRLIDKV
-607 AALMRSLPEVSDV
+607 GKLMLALPEVKDV
-620 FAVSGRDFVGNGAN
+620 FEVSGRDFVGNGAN
-634 RAFAFANLRPW
+634 RALAFANLRPW
-645 GERKEAQQRLNGILA
+645 ADRQTAARRLNGILA
-660 RLRPKLAALPDAQ
+660 RLRPELAQLPEAQ

-695 EDRANQGFAALAK
+695 EDRANRGFDALERTSRSLIAAAH
-708 TSDALRAAARN
+708 SDA
-719 DSVLAYAS
+719 VLSYAS
-727 TGFRDDAPQFVA
+727 TSFRNDAPQFVA
-739 EIDREKATSL
+739 EIDRQKATTL
-749 SVPLQNIGDAL
+749 GVPLANIASAMS
-760 EISLGSL
+760 ISLGSL

-776 RSYRVYVEADA
+776 RAYRVYVEADA
-787 PFRSRIGNLENIY
+787 PYRSRIEDLSSIY

-807 TIPLSSLVHISQE
+807 NVPLSSLLVISHE
-820 LTAPIITHYDL
+820 RTAPIITHYNL

-857 AARTLPPGMKYDWSG
+857 AARTLPPGMTYDWSG
-872 LSLEALAGGS
+872 LSLEALASGS
-882 QGTLVFVL
+882 QGLVVFAL

-914 SVPLAI
+914 AVPLAI

-928 FRSFTSDVY
+928 LRGYVSDVY

-954 LIVEFANQLRRRGH
+954 LIVEFANQLRARGVG
-968 DLISAAIEAAETR
+968 LVSAAIEAAETR
-981 FRPILM
+981 FRPIVM
-987 TSLAFICAILP
+987 TSLAFIFAILP

-1006 STSRESLGTTLFGGM
+1006 STSRQSLGTTLFGGM
-1021 VLATIVNLTF
+1021 VFATLLNLTF
-1031 VPVLYVVIV
+1031 LPVLYVVIV
-1040 GLRERFSGGQAPP
+1040 QLRERISRRGPSHPTDA
-1053 IEDLGPP
+1053 GPP
-1060 TIERSTRGGL
+1060 TIERSPDGGI
-1070 VVSFPNGTH
+1070 VVSFPNGGH
-1079 PVRMHVPAVEEAE
+1079 PVRMRVPAVEERE
-1092 PTETP
+1092 ET

>member
-1 VLASRRD
+1 MRDAAARDQNRR
-8 EPRFEQKR
+8 Q
-16 PAVIRFFI
+16 VIRFFL

-30 LVCSFAILLTGIVVI
+30 LVCSFSILLAGVVVV
-45 PSLPIAQFPKIT
+45 PGLPVAQFPKIT
-57 PPVVTVTANYTGAT
+57 PPVVTVTATYTGAT
-71 AATVE
+71 AAAVE

-111 FNLGKDLDIAAT
+111 FDLGKNLDIAAA

-134 RLPSAVTLTGVTVSK
+134 RLPSAVNLAGIAVTK

-158 GFSSTNARYDT
+158 GFSSTNAKYDT

-175 VDLNI
+175 VNLNI
-180 VDALKRIPGVS
+180 VDSLKRIPGVS
-191 TVIVFG
+191 NINVFG

-204 LWIDPKRLADYGLS
+204 LWIDPKRLADFGLS
-218 NDDVVNALGQQNVQI
+218 NDDVVAALNQQNVQI
-233 AAGGVGNA
+233 AAGAIGSA

-256 GRLTTPEQFGNLL
+256 GRLTTPRQFGELL
-269 LRALPDGGFVR
+269 LRALPDGGYVR
-280 FRDVGRTELG
+280 FRDVGRVELG
-290 AEDYSQMVRFD
+290 AEDYSQSVRFD

-329 AGFQR
+329 AEYQR

-347 ATLFVTESLKEV
+347 ATLFVTESLREV
-359 LITLGLSILLVV
+359 AITLGLSIVLVV
-371 LVVFIFLQDLRTTLV
+371 LVVFFFLQDPRTTLV

-394 LIGTFAIMEVLGFS
+394 LIGTFAIMQILGFS

-444 PPLQGALAAMEE
+444 APLPGAIAAMDE

-507 TPVLSRIFL
+507 TPVLSRLFL
-516 SGEEKHYAFFR
+516 TSEEKHGAIFR
-527 PVNAVIDAVRGAYA
+527 PVNAAIDATRAAYA
-541 RLLPILVRGRLVVMG
+541 RLLPVLVRGRLAVMG
-556 LFVLSLAAT
+556 VFVLGLGAT

-580 DNGYFFVT
+580 DNGYFFAT
-588 AQLPENASL
+588 AQLPEDASL
-597 VQTSRAIAKV
+597 AQTTRTIAKI
-607 AALMRSLPEVSDV
+607 ADIIRSLPEVSDV
-620 FAVSGRDFVGNGAN
+620 FAVSGRDFGGNGAN
-634 RAFAFANLRPW
+634 RALAFANLRPW
-645 GERKEAQQRLNGILA
+645 ADRQGAGQRLNGILA
-660 RLRPKLAALPDAQ
+660 RLRPKLAAIPDAQ
-673 VFAFGPPAI
+673 VFVFGPPAI
-682 QGFPNVAGFQFEL
+682 AGFPNVAGFQFEL
-695 EDRANQGFAALAK
+695 EDRGNAGFDALAL
-708 TSDALRAAARN
+708 TSGKLIANARN
-719 DSVLAYAS
+719 DAVLSYAS
-727 TGFRDDAPQFVA
+727 TSFRNDAPQFVA
-739 EIDREKATSL
+739 ELDRRKATTL
-749 SVPLQNIGDAL
+749 AIPLANIADAL
-760 EISLGSL
+760 QISLGSL

-776 RSYRVYVEADA
+776 RAYRVYVQADA
-787 PFRSRIGNLENIY
+787 PYRSRLADLANIY
-800 VRSSTGA
+800 VRSTTGA
-807 TIPLSSLVHISQE
+807 TIPVSSLVHVTTE
-820 LTAPIITHYDL
+820 RTAPIITHYNL

-841 KPGFGSGQA
+841 KPGYGSGQA
-850 LQAMQAI
+850 LRAMAAI
-857 AARTLPPGMKYDWSG
+857 AAPTLPPGMKYEWSG
-872 LSLEALAGGS
+872 LSLEALASGS
-882 QGTLVFVL
+882 QGVLVFVL

-908 PLTILM
+908 PLIILM
-914 SVPLAI
+914 SVPLTI

-928 FRSFTSDVY
+928 LRGFVSDVY

-954 LIVEFANQLRRRGH
+954 LIVEFANQLRRRGA
-968 DLISAAIEAAETR
+968 DVISAAIEAAETR

-987 TSLAFICAILP
+987 TSLAFIFAILP
-998 LMFANGAG
+998 LMVANGAG
-1006 STSRESLGTTLFGGM
+1006 STSRQSLGTTLFGGM
-1021 VLATIVNLTF
+1021 VLATIMNLAF
-1031 VPVLYVVIV
+1031 VPVLYVVV
-1040 GLRERFSGGQAPP
+1040 GGLRERFSRRPAVRVHVA
-1053 IEDLGPP
+1053 ESP
-1060 TIERSTRGGL
+1060 TLERTADGGL
-1070 VVSFPNGTH
+1070 VVSFPNGGR
-1079 PVRMHVPAVEEAE
+1079 PVRLRVPAIEEPDE
-1092 PTETP
+1092 L

>member
-1 VLASRRD
+1 
-8 EPRFEQKR
+8 
-16 PAVIRFFI
+16 VIRFFL

-30 LVCSFAILLTGIVVI
+30 LVCSFSILLAGAVVI
-45 PSLPIAQFPKIT
+45 PTLPIAQFPKIT
-57 PPVVTVTANYTGAT
+57 PPVVTVTATYTGAT

-76 SSVTTPLEEAINGV
+76 ASVTTPLEQAINGV
-90 DGLRYISSTSSS
+90 AGLRYISSTSSS
-102 DGTSTILCT
+102 DGTSTVLCT
-111 FNLGKDLDIAAT
+111 FDLGKDLDIAAS

-128 VGTASA
+128 VGTANA
-134 RLPSAVTLTGVTVSK
+134 RLPSAVTLSGVTVTK

-158 GFSSTNARYDT
+158 GFSSTNSRYDT

-180 VDALKRIPGVS
+180 VDSLKRIPGVS
-191 TVIVFG
+191 NVLVFG

-204 LWIDPKRLADYGLS
+204 LWIDPKRLADHGLS
-218 NDDVVNALGQQNVQI
+218 NDDVVSALNQQNVQI
-233 AAGGVGNA
+233 AAGAIGNA
-241 PTASDQPFHVNIRAV
+241 PTANDQPFHVNIRAL
-256 GRLTTPEQFGNLL
+256 GRLATPQQFGNLL
-269 LRALPDGGFVR
+269 LRAQPDGGYVR
-280 FRDVGRTELG
+280 FRDVGRVELG
-290 AEDYSQMVRFD
+290 AENYSQIVHFD

-329 AGFQR
+329 AEYQR
-334 DFPPGVTAKVAFD
+334 DFPPGVSANPAFD

-359 LITLGLSILLVV
+359 LITLGLSIVLVV
-371 LVVFIFLQDLRTTLV
+371 LVVFVFLQDPRTTLV
-386 PVLTIPIS
+386 PVITIPIS
-394 LIGTFAIMEVLGFS
+394 LIGTFAIMKVLGFS

-433 NIARFIQTKKM
+433 NIARFIQTKKIA
-444 PPLQGALAAMEE
+444 PRAAAIAAMDE

-507 TPVLSRIFL
+507 TPVLSRLLL
-516 SGEEKHYAFFR
+516 SSEEKHHAIFR
-527 PVNAVIDAVRGAYA
+527 PINAAIDATRAAYA
-541 RLLPILVRGRLVVMG
+541 RLLPVLIRGRLLVMVVFVVG
-556 LFVLSLAAT
+556 LGAT
-565 VLLNAT
+565 VLLNLA

-580 DNGYFFVT
+580 DNGYFFAT
-588 AQLPENASL
+588 AQLPEDASL
-597 VQTSRAIAKV
+597 VQTSRAIDKV
-607 AALMRSLPEVSDV
+607 GRIMLSMPEVSHV
-620 FAVSGRDFVGNGAN
+620 FEVSGRDFGGNGAN
-634 RAFAFANLRPW
+634 RALVFANLKPW
-645 GERKEAQQRLNGILA
+645 ADRQGAQQRLSGILA
-660 RLRPKLAALPDAQ
+660 RLRPKLATPEAQ

-695 EDRANQGFAALAK
+695 EDRGNRGFGALEA
-708 TSDALRAAARN
+708 TSGKLMAAARS
-719 DSVLAYAS
+719 DRILSYAS
-727 TGFRDDAPQFVA
+727 TSFRNDAPQFVA
-739 EIDREKATSL
+739 DLNRQKATTL
-749 SVPLQNIGDAL
+749 AVPLSSIGAAL
-760 EISLGSL
+760 QISLGSL

-776 RSYRVYVEADA
+776 RAYRVYIEADA
-787 PFRSRIGNLENIY
+787 PFRARLQDLSTMY

-807 TIPLSSLVHISQE
+807 IIPVSSLIHVSQE
-820 LTAPIITHYDL
+820 RTAPIITHYNL

-841 KPGFGSGQA
+841 KPGAGSGQA

-857 AARTLPPGMKYDWSG
+857 AARTLPAGMKYEWSG
-872 LSLEALAGGS
+872 LSLEALASGS
-882 QGTLVFVL
+882 QGVLVFVL
-890 GVVVVFLVLAAK
+890 GIVVVFLVLAAK

-928 FRSFTSDVY
+928 LRGFVSDVY

-949 SKNGI
+949 TKNGI
-954 LIVEFANQLRRRGH
+954 LIVEFANQLRRRGE
-968 DLISAAIEAAETR
+968 DLVPAAIEAAETR

-987 TSLAFICAILP
+987 TSLAFIFAILP
-998 LMFANGAG
+998 LTFANGAG
-1006 STSRESLGTTLFGGM
+1006 STSRQSLGTTLFGGM
-1021 VLATIVNLTF
+1021 VFATLLNLTF

-1040 GLRERFSGGQAPP
+1040 RLRERFSRRRAPVVQVGQ
-1053 IEDLGPP
+1053 PP
-1060 TIERSTRGGL
+1060 TIERSPDGGI
-1070 VVSFPNGTH
+1070 VVSFPNGGR
-1079 PVRMHVPAVEEAE
+1079 PVRLRVPAVEE
-1092 PTETP
+1092 PNDS